1 MKKHVIIALALL
13 VSTFSFSQKD
23 ELKDAEKAIKS
34 GNYADAK
41 TAIKAAESL
50 IGNADDK
57 TKAKFYYL
65 KGQAYYANGTA
76 ANNDL
81 DTAIESLN
89 MVEKVEGGSGK
100 YSSDVAEIKK
110 GMLSNFLT
118 KANDALGKKNYAVS
132 SNGFE
137 KAYRMSTKDTIY
149 LYYAA
154 ATAVNGQDYNNALS
168 YYEELKDLGFKGVE
182 MEYTAVN
189 KESGEVEPF
198 DSKSLR
204 DISVR
209 AGTHITPKDTK
220 TESKSAEIVKNIALI
235 YVNNGENEKAI
246 SAMKDARKANPEDLG
261 LLLSEAN
268 VQLKMGNKDEFKK
281 LIEEATTKDPKNAEL
296 QYNLGVLAAEAGDIA
311 TAKKYYDKAIAIDP
325 NYSDAQTN
333 MAVLILNGEQ
343 KIIEEMNSL
352 GSSAA
357 DNKKYDA
364 LKLKREEIY
373 KEAIPYLE
381 ASLRIKPNNLQAA
394 KTLMNI
400 YSAIDDRENFKI
412 LKGKVEVLEAGGGN

>member
-132 SNGFE
+132 SSGFE

-412 LKGKVEVLEAGGGN
+412 LKGKVEALEAGGGN

>member
-1 MKKHVIIALALL
+1 
-13 VSTFSFSQKD
+13 
-23 ELKDAEKAIKS
+23 
-34 GNYADAK
+34 
-41 TAIKAAESL
+41 
-50 IGNADDK
+50 
-57 TKAKFYYL
+57 
-65 KGQAYYANGTA
+65 
-76 ANNDL
+76 
-81 DTAIESLN
+81 
-89 MVEKVEGGSGK
+89 
-100 YSSDVAEIKK
+100 
-110 GMLSNFLT
+110 
-118 KANDALGKKNYAVS
+118 
-132 SNGFE
+132 
-137 KAYRMSTKDTIY
+137 
-149 LYYAA
+149 
-154 ATAVNGQDYNNALS
+154 
-168 YYEELKDLGFKGVE
+168 

-333 MAVLILNGEQ
+333 MAVSYTHL
-343 KIIEEMNSL
+343 
-352 GSSAA
+352 
-357 DNKKYDA
+357 
-364 LKLKREEIY
+364 
-373 KEAIPYLE
+373 
-381 ASLRIKPNNLQAA
+381 
-394 KTLMNI
+394 TLPT
-400 YSAIDDRENFKI
+400 SD
-412 LKGKVEVLEAGGGN
+412 LV